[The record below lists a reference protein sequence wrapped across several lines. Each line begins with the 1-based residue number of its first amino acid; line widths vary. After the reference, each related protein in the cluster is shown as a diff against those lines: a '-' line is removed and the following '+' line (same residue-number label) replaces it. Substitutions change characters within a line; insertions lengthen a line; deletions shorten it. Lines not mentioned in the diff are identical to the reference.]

1 MEEFLAASRLV
12 KKTWMPSRDHSGAVA
27 SKVTAVSGP
36 RRFAFNSKS
45 MAVFVEPMEAETA
58 SRSELAG
65 LVRIEI
71 AEVAPIWNPV
81 LKISRR
87 SMEDGGLSVLRK

>member
-12 KKTWMPSRDHSGAVA
+12 KNTWMPSRDHSGAVA

-36 RRFAFNSKS
+36 RRFAFSSNS
-45 MAVFVEPMEAETA
+45 MEVFVGPLEAETA

-65 LVRIEI
+65 LVRIDMG
-71 AEVAPIWNPV
+71 EVAPIWNDV

-87 SMEDGGLSVLRK
+87 SMEEGGLSVLRK